1 MASPLKERDESEKET
16 SKDSALLPNLFLW
29 QHDEADGSPQS
40 KSDVPGQ
47 TALEG
52 KLKKFGKKARAL
64 LQEQKQKRPEIK
76 MLDPNEAT
84 KVSQQKRARSVALPG
99 SKKPTR
105 PTKRRKVSPQRRK
118 SDVLSIIPLNV
129 SHIPIPEKEFR
140 SNIVKLHGL
149 QSTMC
154 TIEHVKRFFTGLKT
168 ESIFMVLPNQ
178 AYISALDIRSDLMIH
193 EFNRNHTRTFVKF
206 ESSTL
211 ATLAA
216 ERSGETIKIADER
229 KESGTKTLSIGVT
242 LVNKEI
248 ARYMLGMVSA
258 RNIANIPC

>member
-40 KSDVPGQ
+40 KIDVPGQ
-47 TALEG
+47 TALER

-64 LQEQKQKRPEIK
+64 QQELKQKRPEIK
-76 MLDPNEAT
+76 VLDPNEAT
-84 KVSQQKRARSVALPG
+84 KVSQQKRARSVALPA
-99 SKKPTR
+99 SKKPSR

-118 SDVLSIIPLNV
+118 SDLLSITPLNV

-149 QSTMC
+149 QSMC
-154 TIEHVKRFFTGLKT
+154 TIEHVKRLFTGLKT

-229 KESGTKTLSIGVT
+229 KESGIKTLSIGVT

-258 RNIANIPC
+258 RNSAKLPC